1 MTAAEQWFE
10 RTLDDSANKRL
21 SIPEMF
27 LAADASL
34 LIAENIS
41 DGLVVY
47 PNVIQKHINE
57 ELPFM
62 ATESIIMAGV
72 KKGGDRQELHEHIRS
87 HSMESARLV
96 KMEGKPNDLLDRIA
110 SDPLFGLSK
119 SDLQNLLNVSDFVGR
134 APCQVREFIA
144 EYIDPLLDRSA
155 AFGKAGNYE
164 LTV

>member
-1 MTAAEQWFE
+1 
-10 RTLDDSANKRL
+10 
-21 SIPEMF
+21 
-27 LAADASL
+27 
-34 LIAENIS
+34 
-41 DGLVVY
+41 
-47 PNVIQKHINE
+47 
-57 ELPFM
+57 
-62 ATESIIMAGV
+62 
-72 KKGGDRQELHEHIRS
+72 
-87 HSMESARLV
+87 MESARLV